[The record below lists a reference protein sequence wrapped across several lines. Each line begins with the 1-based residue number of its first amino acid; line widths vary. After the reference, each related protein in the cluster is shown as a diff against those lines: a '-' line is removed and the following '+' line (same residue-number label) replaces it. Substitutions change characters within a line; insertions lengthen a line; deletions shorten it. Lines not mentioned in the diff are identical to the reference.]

1 MYQLECRHV
10 ALIHELLIKGTC
22 MTFADRDERTPSHLV
37 GECAHVDMVREMLSK
52 GASWKIR
59 EKLW

>member
-1 MYQLECRHV
+1 
-10 ALIHELLIKGTC
+10 